1 MEENIPLSS
10 LWVKEPLP
18 HTGES
23 HRGEQG
29 RDGSHTEQS
38 SEIHENLC
46 GIPAN
51 QGPPLGEVTFASH
64 TVLVPV
70 RPVQS
75 RRQHS
80 N

>member
-10 LWVKEPLP
+10 LRVKEPLP

-38 SEIHENLC
+38 LEIHDNLC
-46 GIPAN
+46 
-51 QGPPLGEVTFASH
+51 
-64 TVLVPV
+64 
-70 RPVQS
+70 
-75 RRQHS
+75 
-80 N
+80 